1 MKTKLFFTAC
11 LLFLLSFGLEAQTLG
26 DFKPKDQSYGLN
38 KIKDGKAT
46 RIYIAG
52 FDVNYQVYNEKEA
65 FKQGGRMLGGAH
77 KGDAEAALSVGLEGL
92 DEKTVQEIT
101 DKLYKDYV
109 EKLRAKGFTIVTAD
123 EASKIEAYEDYERVT
138 GGTVS
143 FAQIPGVMTSTP
155 TGFEYFIKGTN
166 KKGKE
171 KKGGFLGNQAMTF
184 PKISKDLGDA
194 IVSNVDITVLFIQD
208 QDAWQGAG
216 AKIKVK
222 TNLRLVSHEGVIT
235 TNDAKIKFKGSNDV
249 TVVESKVEF
258 YHGKMG
264 MGSPTAYIGTLGKPL
279 TIDGVVEGEKLTSF
293 ASGGVDWQGTQT
305 LYGKYY
311 SPENRSSENTKIILV
326 DAKKYSEGVYA
337 AAKKFLDHHTDE
349 FLKSI

>member
-1 MKTKLFFTAC
+1 MKAKLCCT
-11 LLFLLSFGLEAQTLG
+11 LFLLVAIAVGQAQTLG
-26 DFKPKDQSYGLN
+26 EFKPKDQSYGLN
-38 KIKDGKAT
+38 KLKGGKAT

-52 FDVNYQVYNEKEA
+52 FDVNFQIYNEKES

-77 KGDAEAALSVGLEGL
+77 KGDAQASLSVGIDGL

-101 DKLYKDYV
+101 DRLYTEYINKLK
-109 EKLRAKGFTIVTAD
+109 AKGLTVITPD
-123 EASKIEAYEDYERVT
+123 EAAKTEAYEDYERVT
-138 GGTVS
+138 GGTIS
-143 FAQIPGVMTSTP
+143 FAEIPGVMTATP
-155 TGFEYFIKGTN
+155 TGYEYFIKGRN
-166 KKGKE
+166 KDGKE

-194 IVSNVDITVLFIQD
+194 IVGNVDITVLFVQD

-222 TNLRLVSHEGVIT
+222 TNLRIVSSEGVMT

-249 TVVESKVEF
+249 TVVASKVEF

-264 MGSPTAYIGTLGKPL
+264 AGSPTAYVGTLGKPL
-279 TIDGVVEGEKLTSF
+279 TIGGVIDSEKLTSF

-311 SPENRSSENTKIILV
+311 NPESRSSDNTKIIPIDV
-326 DAKKYSEGVYA
+326 KKYSEGVYA
-337 AAKKFLDHHTDE
+337 AAKQFLDHHTTE
-349 FLKSI
+349 FLNSF